1 MRMGIGLHSAGKA
14 NAVSTDRVAPKC
26 LAFLKEALGNFHP
39 RDFRI
44 RLWDESVWDAEPGE
58 PARFTFVLKTPDGFR
73 AMFRSPS
80 ETTLGEAYL
89 RQDLD
94 VEGDLGDAFDL
105 VDRLIRMPASL
116 GERLRCARLLLSL
129 PSSYRARHVRP
140 AERLRGS
147 LHSRERDRQAV
158 TYHYDLSNDFYA
170 LWLDDRMVY
179 SCAYFTDPAGDLQAA
194 QERKLQ
200 YICRK
205 LRLHPGDRLLD
216 IGCGWGAL
224 VLHAAERFGAEAHG
238 ITLSRPQAERANERI
253 RGAGMAGRCRVDLRD
268 YREIDAWG
276 GYDKLVSVGMFE
288 HVGEVRMWE
297 YFGRAFRL
305 LRPGGVF
312 LNHGIACHSGIPSN
326 PGPSFSDHYVFP
338 DGELVPI
345 ATVLRAAEAWVNAVP
360 RTNGRCATL
369 SRRIAAARGDAP
381 ADIVLRNA
389 RLVDVLSG
397 RIRSAEI
404 AVVGDSVVG
413 VGRGYRGRV
422 QLDLGGRFVCPGL
435 IDAHV
440 HLESSLVR
448 PREFARAVV
457 PRGVTTVVMN
467 PHEIANVLGAPGI
480 RYLMR
485 ETDAPPFH
493 AFVTVPSCVPATRL
507 ATTGAQLSVSDLLP
521 FLSDPR
527 VVGLGE
533 VMDFPGVVAGD
544 ARVLEEIAA
553 FEGRPVDG
561 HCPGLGGR
569 KLNAYVAAGI
579 SSDHECVTPEEAEEK
594 LRLGMRIF
602 LREGSTARNLKSLLP
617 VLTPEN
623 ERRIAFCTDDR
634 QPKDLLEEGSID
646 HLVRTAIACGVS
658 PVRALRMATLNP
670 AEHFRLFDR
679 GIVAP
684 GYRADMM
691 IFRDLSAPRAEM
703 VFHGGVAV
711 ASDGAM
717 LPRETKEAGSGREIP
732 RR

>member
-1 MRMGIGLHSAGKA
+1 MDM
-14 NAVSTDRVAPKC
+14 
-26 LAFLKEALGNFHP
+26 
-39 RDFRI
+39 
-44 RLWDESVWDAEPGE
+44 
-58 PARFTFVLKTPDGFR
+58 
-73 AMFRSPS
+73 
-80 ETTLGEAYL
+80 
-89 RQDLD
+89 
-94 VEGDLGDAFDL
+94 
-105 VDRLIRMPASL
+105 
-116 GERLRCARLLLSL
+116 
-129 PSSYRARHVRP
+129 
-140 AERLRGS
+140 
-147 LHSRERDRQAV
+147 
-158 TYHYDLSNDFYA
+158 
-170 LWLDDRMVY
+170 
-179 SCAYFTDPAGDLQAA
+179 TDPAVTIMRNG
-194 QERKLQ
+194 
-200 YICRK
+200 
-205 LRLHPGDRLLD
+205 
-216 IGCGWGAL
+216 
-224 VLHAAERFGAEAHG
+224 
-238 ITLSRPQAERANERI
+238 
-253 RGAGMAGRCRVDLRD
+253 
-268 YREIDAWG
+268 
-276 GYDKLVSVGMFE
+276 
-288 HVGEVRMWE
+288 
-297 YFGRAFRL
+297 
-305 LRPGGVF
+305 
-312 LNHGIACHSGIPSN
+312 
-326 PGPSFSDHYVFP
+326 
-338 DGELVPI
+338 
-345 ATVLRAAEAWVNAVP
+345 VP
-360 RTNGRCATL
+360 RTNGRSATL

-397 RIRSAEI
+397 GIRPAEI

-413 VGRGYRGRV
+413 VERGYRARAQV
-422 QLDLGGRFVCPGL
+422 DLGGRFVCPGL

-480 RYLMR
+480 RFLMR
-485 ETDAPPFH
+485 EADAAPFH

-507 ATTGAQLSVSDLLP
+507 ATAGAQLSVSDLLP

-561 HCPGLGGR
+561 HCPGLGGMR
-569 KLNAYVAAGI
+569 LNAYVAAGI
-579 SSDHECVTPEEAEEK
+579 SSDHECVTPEEAGEK
-594 LRLGMRIF
+594 LSLGMRIF

-623 ERRIAFCTDDR
+623 ERWIAFCTDDR

-646 HLVRTAIACGVS
+646 HLVRTAIACGVA

-684 GYRADMM
+684 GYRADLMV
-691 IFRDLSAPRAEM
+691 FRDLSAPRAEM

-717 LPRETKEAGSGREIP
+717 LLRGTKEAEPGREIP
-732 RR
+732 SEVRDTVRVDWRGVDFGIRPGGGRIRVIGIVPDQLITESLVMEPRILRGRAVADPERDLLKIAVIERHRASGRIGLGFVQGMGLRRGAVAGTVAHDHHNLLVIGADDASMETAARAVAQAGGGLAAADGGKVLASLPLPIAGLMSEEPIEAVRDRMEDLLLAVRTLGSPLRDPFTTMSFLGLEVIPSLKITDLGLVDGNIAKIVPLVVSG

>member
-1 MRMGIGLHSAGKA
+1 MDI
-14 NAVSTDRVAPKC
+14 TDQV
-26 LAFLKEALGNFHP
+26 
-39 RDFRI
+39 
-44 RLWDESVWDAEPGE
+44 
-58 PARFTFVLKTPDGFR
+58 
-73 AMFRSPS
+73 
-80 ETTLGEAYL
+80 
-89 RQDLD
+89 
-94 VEGDLGDAFDL
+94 
-105 VDRLIRMPASL
+105 
-116 GERLRCARLLLSL
+116 
-129 PSSYRARHVRP
+129 
-140 AERLRGS
+140 
-147 LHSRERDRQAV
+147 
-158 TYHYDLSNDFYA
+158 
-170 LWLDDRMVY
+170 
-179 SCAYFTDPAGDLQAA
+179 
-194 QERKLQ
+194 
-200 YICRK
+200 
-205 LRLHPGDRLLD
+205 
-216 IGCGWGAL
+216 
-224 VLHAAERFGAEAHG
+224 
-238 ITLSRPQAERANERI
+238 
-253 RGAGMAGRCRVDLRD
+253 
-268 YREIDAWG
+268 
-276 GYDKLVSVGMFE
+276 
-288 HVGEVRMWE
+288 
-297 YFGRAFRL
+297 
-305 LRPGGVF
+305 
-312 LNHGIACHSGIPSN
+312 IAIM
-326 PGPSFSDHYVFP
+326 
-338 DGELVPI
+338 L
-345 ATVLRAAEAWVNAVP
+345 NAVP
-360 RTNGRCATL
+360 RTNKRCATL

-397 RIRSAEI
+397 GIRPAEI
-404 AVVGDSVVG
+404 AVVGDSVAG
-413 VGRGYRGRV
+413 VGSGYRARA

-440 HLESSLVR
+440 HMESSLVL

-467 PHEIANVLGAPGI
+467 PHEIANVLGVPGI

-485 ETDAPPFH
+485 EADAAPFH
-493 AFVTVPSCVPATRL
+493 VFVTVPSCVPATRL
-507 ATTGAQLSVSDLLP
+507 ATAGAQLSVSDLLP
-521 FLSDPR
+521 LLSDPR

-579 SSDHECVTPEEAEEK
+579 SSDHECVTPEEAWEK

-623 ERRIAFCTDDR
+623 ERWIAFCTDDR

-646 HLVRTAIACGVS
+646 HLVRTAIASGVA
-658 PVRALRMATLNP
+658 PVRALRMATMNP
-670 AEHFRLFDR
+670 AEHYRLFDR

-717 LPRETKEAGSGREIP
+717 LPRETKEAEPGREIP
-732 RR
+732 PGVRDTVRVDWRGVDFGIPSGNGRIRVIGIVPDQLITESLVMEPGILHGRAVADPERDLLKIAVIERHRASGRIGLGFVRGMGLRRGAVAGTVAHDHHNLLVVGADDESMETAARAVAQAGGGLAAADGEKVLASLPLPIGGLLSEEPIEAVRDRMEDLLLAARRLGSPLRDPFTTMSFLGLEVIPSLKITDFGLVDVPIAKVVPLFVSR